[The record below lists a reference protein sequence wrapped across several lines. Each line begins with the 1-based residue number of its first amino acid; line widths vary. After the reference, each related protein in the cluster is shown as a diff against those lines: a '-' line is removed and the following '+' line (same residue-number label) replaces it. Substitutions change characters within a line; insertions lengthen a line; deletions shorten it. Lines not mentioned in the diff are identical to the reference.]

1 MRKVRNIALVALVA
15 IGGLYLVSSGS
26 AKPLAPELR
35 IGVLVS
41 DSGSLG
47 FAGPYQ
53 RAAAKLA
60 TKELVDQK
68 FQVKIDL
75 KFVDV
80 GDSPSENLRAVSKLK
95 ALECDVVVAPI
106 ESDSARDLVRSNSK
120 TPMPIIAPSSL
131 DDFLGKASSNRWIFR
146 LASSP
151 SQDSFA
157 LSSFITRSVTSN
169 ILLVSGSQEQS
180 RDQLEPLLAA
190 LDLEGIKPRT
200 LDIKDIKTISKTKP
214 NALVLLGME
223 DSLTFFSSLEEWV
236 ARVPQVFLVPS
247 NLADYSA
254 YSWAKSLKGTQ
265 ALSPRNYVSSEFKSN
280 LGKSMGNQVVSGP
293 RATAVIGLA
302 QNTYQAVKLAAEA
315 RLEAGSN
322 NPEELRVA
330 ISKSLREGQQL
341 FNKLGFFG
349 IGEYYV
355 FRYGSG
361 GTYVLSSIFNPN

>member
-15 IGGLYLVSSGS
+15 LGGLYLVSTGN
-26 AKPLAPELR
+26 AKPIAPELR
-35 IGVLVS
+35 IGLLVS

-47 FAGPYQ
+47 FAGDYQ
-53 RAAAKLA
+53 RAAARLA

-80 GDSPSENLRAVSKLK
+80 GDSPSENLRAVAKLK
-95 ALECDVVVAPI
+95 ALECDVALAPI
-106 ESDSARDLVRSNSK
+106 ESVSAKELVRSNSK

-146 LASSP
+146 LATSP

-169 ILLVSGSQEQS
+169 ILLVSSSQEQS
-180 RDQLEPLLAA
+180 KNQVEPLLAA
-190 LDLEGIKPRT
+190 LDVEGIKART
-200 LDIKDIKTISKTKP
+200 LDIKDLRTISKTKP
-214 NALVLLGME
+214 NALVLVGME
-223 DSLTFFSSLEEWV
+223 ESLAFLSSMEDWV

-254 YSWAKSLKGTQ
+254 YPWAKSLRGTQ
-265 ALSPRNYVSSEFKSN
+265 ALSPRTYVPSEFKSD
-280 LGKSMGNQVVSGP
+280 LAKTMGNQAVSGP
-293 RATAVIGLA
+293 RANAVLGLA
-302 QNTYQAVKLAAEA
+302 QNIYQAVKLAAEA
-315 RLEAGSN
+315 RLGAGSN

-330 ISKSLREGQQL
+330 ISKSLREGQRV

-349 IGEYYV
+349 LGEYYV
-355 FRYGSG
+355 YKYGSA
-361 GTYVLSSIFNPN
+361 GTFVLSSTFSPN